1 MEQTV
6 IRTKGAA
13 IRPERTSTIFS
24 RLRDQIQDEHVTV
37 GTIIHALHDRSF
49 GVIIV
54 LFALPNAVIPISW
67 ILGAPIL
74 LLAFQMAWGRQ
85 EPWLPGF
92 MIRAKM
98 NRETFVKVTD
108 FAERYLSKIE
118 RFLKPRWNWLT
129 TDKMERLVGLY
140 LAVLSVVL
148 MAPIPFGNALPA
160 FGMAIIAA
168 GLLEKDG
175 LAIVVGS
182 VIGALGGLYIAAAVT
197 GALAAIRA
205 LFGI

>member
-6 IRTKGAA
+6 VSTKGA
-13 IRPERTSTIFS
+13 ILKPERTSTIFL
-24 RLRDQIQDEHVTV
+24 RLREQIQGDHVTV

-74 LLAFQMAWGRQ
+74 LLAVQMAWGRQ

-98 NRETFVKVTD
+98 NRETFLKVID

-118 RFLKPRWNWLT
+118 GFLKPRWNWLT
-129 TDKMERLVGLY
+129 TDAVERLIGLY
-140 LAVLSVVL
+140 LVVLSLVL

-160 FGMAIIAA
+160 FGIAIIAA

-197 GALAAIRA
+197 GAFAAVRA
-205 LFGI
+205 VLGL

>member
-6 IRTKGAA
+6 VRTEGAVA
-13 IRPERTSTIFS
+13 KPERTSAIFL
-24 RLRDQIQDEHVTV
+24 RLREQIQDDHVTV
-37 GTIIHALHDRSF
+37 GTIVHALYDRSF

-74 LLAFQMAWGRQ
+74 LLALQMAWGRQ

-98 NRETFVKVTD
+98 NRETFLKVID

-129 TDKMERLVGLY
+129 TDAMERLIGLY
-140 LAVLSVVL
+140 LVFLSLVL

-160 FGMAIIAA
+160 FGIAIIAA

-175 LAIVVGS
+175 LAIIVGS

-197 GALAAIRA
+197 GAVAFITK
-205 LFGI
+205 LFGF